1 MCKDYFKETC
11 WCSVPLGQDSE
22 FPNGSRSYLNFS
34 KCRQLKKLTCYQT
47 KEFPE
52 AHALYSDMLTSL
64 MWQVFPWCQQQLVM
78 FYSYKCTRW
87 VKDRSF
93 DSYLVMLQTLLFSL
107 KHYKNHSFS
116 WMTHSTMQL
125 VGLHWVF
132 WQEYGLFST
141 KETYGGW
148 KQQRAITG
156 LQVGL
161 KHEVDRDFI
170 YIRPCTS
177 ITDIK
182 VFHLTQ
188 SFTKN
193 CN

>member
-1 MCKDYFKETC
+1 MFSTIRSIFWISKWIKVLPKFQQVQAIKETNMLSNQRIPRGTC
-11 WCSVPLGQDSE
+11 FVFRHADKSNVTGLPLMPTATSHVLQLQMHKMSQ
-22 FPNGSRSYLNFS
+22 
-34 KCRQLKKLTCYQT
+34 RQKLW
-47 KEFPE
+47 FIPSNV
-52 AHALYSDMLTSL
+52 ANM
-64 MWQVFPWCQQQLVM
+64 
-78 FYSYKCTRW
+78 
-87 VKDRSF
+87 
-93 DSYLVMLQTLLFSL
+93 LFSL

-161 KHEVDRDFI
+161 KYEVDRDFI